1 MIKSATFDPSKRL
14 DLYFRINRDGS
25 KRFIFFDTNGNEFD
39 ITGISFE
46 LLIRD
51 YPGAKPKVI
60 SMTSGA
66 GLEIPVY
73 EINIL
78 DVSVTADQTLLNEG
92 EFYWELYL
100 INEKRTWL
108 SGKAFFHNGEFDGV
122 ENDTESL
129 TIIQNGET
137 IQITVQG
144 SVGSG
149 VEHFRGAYDLSATND
164 YPTTGG
170 NGLGGAPAEGDYWF
184 VAVPGT
190 LDVYGLGI
198 ISVYYGALII
208 YLGGDVSDPQS
219 WRVIQ

>member
-25 KRFIFFDTNGNEFD
+25 KRFIFLDENSDEFD
-39 ITGISFE
+39 ITSIPFE

-60 SMTSGA
+60 SLTSGA

-73 EINIL
+73 EVNIL
-78 DVSVTADQTLLNEG
+78 EVSVTADQTNINEG

-100 INEKRTWL
+100 INQKRTWL

-122 ENDTESL
+122 ENDTETL
-129 TIIQNGET
+129 TIKQDGEI

-144 SVGSG
+144 SVSSG
-149 VEHFRGAYDLSATND
+149 VNNWRGGYDLSATND
-164 YPTTGG
+164 YPISGGTGTAGVPGEG
-170 NGLGGAPAEGDYWF
+170 NVWF
-184 VAVPGT
+184 ISVPGT
-190 LDVYGLGI
+190 LDVYGLGV
-198 ISVYYGALII
+198 ISVYYGALLT

-219 WRVIQ
+219 WKVTQ